1 MIKGIG
7 LDIVELDRV
16 RDLLARKPKFASRIL
31 TPAEMEI
38 FASLGERRR
47 VEWFAGRFSA
57 KEAFSKAVGTG
68 IGKGLSFQDIS
79 IIQEKSGKPIILH
92 PFSCEAHLSITHTNQ
107 YAAAQVI
114 LEDKSI

>member
-1 MIKGIG
+1 MIIGIG

-16 RDLLARKPKFASRIL
+16 RDLLARKPKFANRIL
-31 TPAEMEI
+31 TPEEMEI
-38 FASLGERRR
+38 FEGLGERRR
-47 VEWFAGRFSA
+47 IEWFAGRFSA

-79 IIQEKSGKPIILH
+79 IIQEKSGKPIVRH
-92 PFSCEAHLSITHTNQ
+92 PFAHTVHLSITHTSQ
-107 YAAAQVI
+107 YAAAQII